1 MLRNCREALV
11 EAPSTKQLTASI
23 VVPARNEEELLPS
36 CLRALAEQTTP
47 TGSPLSHDSY
57 EIILLINNTTDN
69 SARVA
74 QSFRRLYPSLQLH
87 ILERN
92 FRQSHAHI
100 GYVRRLLMDE
110 ACRRLELS
118 GSGNGIILST
128 DSDTQ
133 VASNWIVQNLAEF
146 ASGADAVAGRI
157 VLPEYEQQTLD
168 EATRAIHRYDHLYR
182 RLVSWIEHR
191 FDPEEH
197 DPWPRHHQHFG
208 ASIGVRVRT
217 YKSVGRLPPRR
228 YLEDVAFYTALVR
241 NDVRLRHSNRVKVFT
256 SARLCGRAQA
266 GLSAELRSWKKRG
279 KNGLKM
285 PVESRD
291 FLEHLFRTRRAL
303 RTLWKDQKFSNDLF
317 LPRVRDLSADSGIPI
332 SNLIIGI
339 RSSRCFG
346 ELLENLRFY
355 HCCRTVWPD
364 WIRLKPLRDV
374 VDQMLIEFSSLAK
387 ESRQT
392 STLHLSK

>member
-1 MLRNCREALV
+1 MRSNTVQASASGFPNEATDGDLWPTWPMLRNCREALV

-157 VLPEYEQQTLD
+157 VLP
-168 EATRAIHRYDHLYR
+168 
-182 RLVSWIEHR
+182 
-191 FDPEEH
+191 
-197 DPWPRHHQHFG
+197 
-208 ASIGVRVRT
+208 
-217 YKSVGRLPPRR
+217 
-228 YLEDVAFYTALVR
+228 
-241 NDVRLRHSNRVKVFT
+241 
-256 SARLCGRAQA
+256 
-266 GLSAELRSWKKRG
+266 
-279 KNGLKM
+279 
-285 PVESRD
+285 
-291 FLEHLFRTRRAL
+291 
-303 RTLWKDQKFSNDLF
+303 
-317 LPRVRDLSADSGIPI
+317 
-332 SNLIIGI
+332 
-339 RSSRCFG
+339 
-346 ELLENLRFY
+346 
-355 HCCRTVWPD
+355 
-364 WIRLKPLRDV
+364 
-374 VDQMLIEFSSLAK
+374 
-387 ESRQT
+387 
-392 STLHLSK
+392 